1 MDERFR
7 VKQIRRETDPETINQ
22 RLESHHVDPLYEK
35 PEKEKLIGLT
45 LAEHAQVHRLMA
57 LNGENPDGNFW
68 ATEQIVRRM
77 RPEELQKFN
86 DMLKPR
92 K

>member
-7 VKQIRRETDPETINQ
+7 VKQIRRETDPTTINQ
-22 RLESHHVDPLYEK
+22 RLEAHHIDPLYEK
-35 PEKEKLIGLT
+35 PEQEKLIGLT
-45 LAEHAQVHRLMA
+45 LPEHAQVHRLMA
-57 LNGENPDGNFW
+57 NNGENPDGNFW

-77 RPEELQKFN
+77 TNTELENFN
-86 DMLKPR
+86 TMLKPR